1 MLTTKELEKQIKN
14 EIRSNLG
21 DVSYSNLFF
30 KKGTS
35 RSEEGTYIFN
45 KNNEYHILYTQKGEI
60 SLDVVTCEERE
71 VLWYVLNNIS
81 ISIALQYAMQ
91 NRETGKDFRRA
102 LFKKKREIF
111 ALFGTDFEKRIT
123 DEIEDILKRYPY
135 IEVC

>member
-81 ISIALQYAMQ
+81 ISIAC
-91 NRETGKDFRRA
+91 FFI
-102 LFKKKREIF
+102 FKNIWAFIRIVHFIKTVSFFVF
-111 ALFGTDFEKRIT
+111 AIRSKGL
-123 DEIEDILKRYPY
+123 
-135 IEVC
+135 